1 MKRKRRDETLLFS
14 RKELDEDNSDL
25 MLFIQTDNVM
35 REQKVQEQRMQEQEK
50 SKKEDEIKKLDA
62 QIQQEKSE
70 IEKNK
75 DALLDSRV
83 IQNFVLS
90 LKPQFEKEKNEKM
103 ARKMAQLKASWIE
116 RYKKDRSQDHIIFQ
130 DDEEIHDQV
139 KMKFAY
145 LKEKEQNTVA
155 GARDRRSQRID
166 ERDRVTDEEW
176 GERFQDLLEAHL
188 IDVPDNF
195 YDEVQAFNDP
205 DELNTIFNELEE
217 QNLFN
222 IHQLQELEL
231 QLEQLNQEQKDL
243 ETNLHSKFE
252 QQNRAH
258 KELEVKIR
266 ESTLNLA
273 AAEKKTTGDLLFE
286 PPDNDKIRKDE
297 KAGKVPKPEPVD
309 FQIKLFEL
317 VRQISDIYQ
326 EQIGLAEVSGKS
338 PIALLDVSIVFPF
351 KTQRDLYSQSL
362 LFPLT

>member
-1 MKRKRRDETLLFS
+1 MFLAELACNTVDEEIKELELKRKRRDETLLFS

-35 REQKVQEQRMQEQEK
+35 REQKVQEQRLQEQEK

-90 LKPQFEKEKNEKM
+90 LKPQFEKEKNERM
-103 ARKMAQLKASWIE
+103 ARKMAQLKAQWIE

-145 LKEKEQNTVA
+145 LREKEQATVA

-176 GERFQDLLEAHL
+176 GERFEDLLEAHL
-188 IDVPDNF
+188 IDVPDDF

-231 QLEQLNQEQKDL
+231 QLEQLN
-243 ETNLHSKFE
+243 
-252 QQNRAH
+252 
-258 KELEVKIR
+258 
-266 ESTLNLA
+266 
-273 AAEKKTTGDLLFE
+273 
-286 PPDNDKIRKDE
+286 
-297 KAGKVPKPEPVD
+297 
-309 FQIKLFEL
+309 
-317 VRQISDIYQ
+317 
-326 EQIGLAEVSGKS
+326 
-338 PIALLDVSIVFPF
+338 
-351 KTQRDLYSQSL
+351 
-362 LFPLT
+362 